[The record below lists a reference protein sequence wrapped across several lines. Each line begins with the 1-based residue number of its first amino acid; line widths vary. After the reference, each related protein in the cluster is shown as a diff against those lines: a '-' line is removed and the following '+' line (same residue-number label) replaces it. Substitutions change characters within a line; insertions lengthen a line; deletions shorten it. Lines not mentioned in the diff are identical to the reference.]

1 MTMDTIKIDTTP
13 LTLVGSF
20 CEVFWTA
27 TSRLAKRQ
35 CEKCVYVVRGKEQD
49 MICLELIYDAID
61 GVHKSDEIHWVPMA
75 AIQYLKVLTPVV
87 ARRRMETL
95 EREAFE
101 NHPRD

>member
-1 MTMDTIKIDTTP
+1 MTMETLKIDTTP

-35 CEKCVYVVRGKEQD
+35 CEKCVYLVRGKEAD

-61 GVHKSDEIHWVPMA
+61 GVHKSEEIHWVPMA
-75 AIQYLKVLTPVV
+75 AVQYLKVLTPNV
-87 ARRRMETL
+87 AKRRMETL
-95 EREAFE
+95 EREVYE
-101 NHPRD
+101 NLPRL